1 MKMESV
7 TETDE
12 LFYADNIEVIDDNFA
27 DDDFDEQF
35 DGDGEIAES
44 NDALDRMQANPV
56 SLAEALKTEFMS
68 SQSTRLTT
76 VRLKNESIRAEIESV
91 PAKESQEPV
100 VDSNAAQEDTDAVSR
115 TRALAA
121 SVGPRTGTAYL
132 SSVVRMCSPELSAG
146 DVILQ
151 HLIDLMQR
159 AGTNGDPLREI
170 MMQQIAIAHHRVA
183 QLHFSAA
190 ESKTPEA
197 VLAFTMGAT
206 KLMAE
211 LRKSMLAFRELQQI
225 PMDSRFLRPP
235 KSPVEGDSDLLK

>member
-12 LFYADNIEVIDDNFA
+12 FFYGDNIEVIDDDFA
-27 DDDFDEQF
+27 GDDIDDQF
-35 DGDGEIAES
+35 DGDEIAES

-56 SLAEALKTEFMS
+56 SLTEALKTEFMS

-76 VRLKNESIRAEIESV
+76 ARLKNNSIRAEIEPV
-91 PAKESQEPV
+91 PVEESQEPD
-100 VDSNAAQEDTDAVSR
+100 VDSNAVQEDTDDASR

-121 SVGPRTGTAYL
+121 SVGPRTGMAYL
-132 SSVVRMCSPELSAG
+132 SGVVRMCSPALSDG

-159 AGTNGDPLREI
+159 AGTDGDPLREI

-183 QLHFSAA
+183 QLHHSAA

-197 VLAFTMGAT
+197 VLAFTMCAT

-225 PMDSRFLRPP
+225 PMDSRFLRQP
-235 KSPVEGDSDLLK
+235 KSPVEGDS